1 MPADPEGEGIPHP
14 EDLDAALADLGET
27 FDIGRDDLELL
38 FDRVRAH
45 RAMRRGSEKPADRR

>member
-1 MPADPEGEGIPHP
+1 MPTGREDGGIPHT

-27 FDIGRDDLELL
+27 FDIGREDLELL

-45 RAMRRGSEKPADRR
+45 GAMRRKDKTLSNRR